1 MNNKKK
7 DMLISI
13 ILISVMAV
21 LLGINIYIVQGVR
34 AVVWN
39 REEYHSRLK
48 AQQLEKSALRKIIKD
63 RLDGNKYQR
72 QKTVSEIIEFDEKY
86 IPIRDDFLGK
96 VESLSAK
103 FESGVVNIEGL
114 KQLTAERID
123 ASEIFKQELSSINM
137 VPGPIEDFYGSLSEF
152 LEKDIEK
159 WNLILTYYSRGD
171 LQEELDLDQKNVND
185 LYHKAEDE
193 RARIYTAYELESLLK

>member
-39 REEYHSRLK
+39 REEYHSRLE
-48 AQQLEKSALRKIIKD
+48 AQQLEKAALRKIIKD
-63 RLDGNKYQR
+63 RLDDKKYQR
-72 QKTVSEIIEFDEKY
+72 QKNVSEIIEFDEKY
-86 IPIRDDFLGK
+86 ILIRDDFLGR
-96 VESLSAK
+96 VESLSVE
-103 FESGVVNIEGL
+103 FDSGVVSIEEL

-123 ASEIFKQELSSINM
+123 ASEVFKQGLSSISRI
-137 VPGPIEDFYGSLSEF
+137 PGPVDDFYGSMLEF
-152 LEKDIEK
+152 LEKDIES
-159 WNLILTYYSRGD
+159 WNLILAYYSGEDTR
-171 LQEELDLDQKNVND
+171 EEIGLNHKNVND
-185 LYHKAEDE
+185 LYRKAEDE
-193 RARIYTAYELESLLK
+193 RARVYTAYELESLLE